1 MSTVL
6 GVLAMT
12 VKMSTPFL
20 LCVIGGVY
28 AQRAG
33 VFNIALDGVMNIG
46 AFAGILFTVI
56 LGNMW
61 GGSCLLYTSG
71 KNA

>member
-1 MSTVL
+1 MDMALSI
-6 GVLAMT
+6 LAMT
-12 VKMSTPFL
+12 VKMSTPYI

-33 VFNIALDGVMNIG
+33 VFNIALDGIMNFG

-56 LGNMW
+56 GANQLF
-61 GGSCLLYTSG
+61 GSVMG
-71 KNA
+71 IVM